1 MPPVTGVFN
10 ATFNP
15 AQLNMRSF
23 NHAILRLYAGG
34 SAPLFALTAQTK
46 KGRAVS
52 ATHGYFTK
60 TFNYPTLTMGVAAA
74 AAAATLT
81 VAPKAGSPAGTAATA
96 GLVPGMIFEVPATRE
111 LIKILTVPTATTVT
125 VVRAYGRI
133 AAGAIGAADIMSG
146 VGNAHA
152 EGSNRPVARA
162 ITTSYVPNYTQ
173 IFRNAWAVTDT
184 ARASLV
190 EAGYGNVTESRKDM
204 ALMHAADM
212 ESALFFGQPQMI
224 TAGVQPEHTT
234 QGIIDAVH
242 QYAPNNVKLAGA
254 TTNYTQLVA
263 MLESMFAV
271 NSDMGNARQRV
282 AFVGSTA
289 MRVLNDIGRLNGV
302 VEITSQETTFGL
314 QFNTLK
320 FYKGTIRLI
329 EHPMFNDMPN
339 LASTMV
345 VVDLPAIRLAYM
357 EGRDAKVEEYGV
369 GGKAVLQG
377 QDSVGGSLTSEFACE
392 CINPATCGI
401 ITGFTAGA

>member
-10 ATFNP
+10 ANFNP

-52 ATHGYFTK
+52 STHGYFTK
-60 TFNYPTLTMGVAAA
+60 TFNYPTLTMGATAAA
-74 AAAATLT
+74 AAVTTLT
-81 VAPKAGSPAGTAATA
+81 VASSA

-111 LIKILTVPTATTVT
+111 LIKVVSVPSATTIT
-125 VVRAYGRI
+125 VARGYGRI
-133 AAGAIGAADIMSG
+133 AAGAIAAGVVLSG

-152 EGSNRPVARA
+152 EGSNRPTARS
-162 ITTSYVPNYTQ
+162 ITTTHVPNYTQ

-190 EAGYGNVTESRKDM
+190 EAGFGNVTESRKDM

-224 TAGVQPEHTT
+224 TTGTQPEHTT

-271 NSDMGNARQRV
+271 NSDIGNARQRV
-282 AFVGSTA
+282 AFVGATA

-329 EHPMFNDMPN
+329 EHPMFNDMPA
-339 LASTMV
+339 LANTMV

-369 GGKAVLQG
+369 GGKPALQG

-401 ITGFTAGA
+401 ISGLTAGA